1 MYVVVNQI
9 AKLNFGDILARF
21 KGTFPK
27 KPCKSTILRMDYQI
41 WRAESPPNHFR
52 EANSLP

>member
-41 WRAESPPNHFR
+41 WRAESPLVTPGKSHLR
-52 EANSLP
+52 L